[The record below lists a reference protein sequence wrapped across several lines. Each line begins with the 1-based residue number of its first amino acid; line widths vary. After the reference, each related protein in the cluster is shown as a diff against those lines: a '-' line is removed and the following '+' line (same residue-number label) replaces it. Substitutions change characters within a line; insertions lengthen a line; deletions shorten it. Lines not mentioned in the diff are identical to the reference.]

1 MVEEALLAPASA
13 PPQLTRAAGASSE
26 MLVVSRLLLLGH
38 RVALPVLDDD
48 GVDLVVNHRTTVQ
61 VKSAANVR
69 HGGYLFCGGHGLP
82 LLRDH
87 VDVVVLHGREGDHW
101 WVIPTAVL
109 RNAGVG
115 KTVRIPVPGVDPR
128 RPPRFAEWLDAW
140 AAFDRLQ
147 R

>member
-1 MVEEALLAPASA
+1 VTVETLVASRDAPS
-13 PPQLTRAAGASSE
+13 QFTRAAGASSE

-48 GVDLVVNHRTTVQ
+48 GVDLIVDHRTTVQ
-61 VKSAANVR
+61 VKSAAQVR

-82 LLRDH
+82 LLRSH

-101 WVIPTAVL
+101 WVVPTSVL

-115 KTVRIPVPGVDPR
+115 KTVRIPIPGMDPSR
-128 RPPRFAEWLDAW
+128 QPRFAEWLDAW
-140 AAFDRLQ
+140 PVFDRQQ